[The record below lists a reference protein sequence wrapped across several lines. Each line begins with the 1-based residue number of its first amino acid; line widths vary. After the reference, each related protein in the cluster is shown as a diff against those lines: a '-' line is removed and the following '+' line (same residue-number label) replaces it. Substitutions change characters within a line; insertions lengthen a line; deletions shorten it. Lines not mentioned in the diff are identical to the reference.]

1 MQNSS
6 SSHVQHPAALADAY
20 SSPEYAL
27 AAAAAA
33 RYEYILC
40 TDNIKV
46 LPEPNSKNLVFGEAG
61 QREKAHPPNST
72 LRNTFSILMEVL
84 KAAFFVRLVSAA
96 LLLAAAKYDSW

>member
-1 MQNSS
+1 MHWRPLQRPGTN
-6 SSHVQHPAALADAY
+6 
-20 SSPEYAL
+20 
-27 AAAAAA
+27 
-33 RYEYILC
+33 ILYTVYC

-46 LPEPNSKNLVFGEAG
+46 FPEPNSKILAFGEAG

>member
-1 MQNSS
+1 MLSAHMHS
-6 SSHVQHPAALADAY
+6 TY
-20 SSPEYAL
+20 SYL
-27 AAAAAA
+27 AAAAA